1 MIRLPPRSTR
11 TDTLFPYTT
20 LFRSRLDIV
29 CQKEI
34 GLCVGY
40 GIIRRRHCRED
51 RDREMGVMKA
61 CELACILQKLF
72 VLIAGVDD
80 RQYVLHRHAVLAR
93 KFRIDHRLSCG
104 IPHSWNILRTMRSE
118 ERRVGKECVST
129 CRSRWR
135 P

>member
-80 RQYVLHRHAVLAR
+80 RNMSFTVMLSSRESFGSIIDYPAASDR
-93 KFRIDHRLSCG
+93 KSTRLNSS
-104 IPHSWNILRTMRSE
+104 H
-118 ERRVGKECVST
+118 
-129 CRSRWR
+129 
-135 P
+135 

>member
-1 MIRLPPRSTR
+1 MRISYWSSDVCSSDLGAGFVTQNPHLEAVPLAETGHLGL
-11 TDTLFPYTT
+11 LF
-20 LFRSRLDIV
+20 LGRLDIV
-29 CQKEI
+29 CQKEV

-80 RQYVLHRHAVLAR
+80 RQYVLDR
-93 KFRIDHRLSCG
+93 KSTRLNSS
-104 IPHSWNILRTMRSE
+104 H
-118 ERRVGKECVST
+118 
-129 CRSRWR
+129 
-135 P
+135 